1 MTSKTLVVGSTGA
14 TGKHVVLQLLQQSQN
29 VHAIARNKQR
39 LLDLL
44 DEIEPKS
51 SSLYEKQLE
60 VTEASILE
68 LTDADLKDITKDVDA
83 VISCLGHNISFKGIY
98 GKPRKLV
105 TDASRRLFTAIEANQ
120 TENQDK
126 KTKFV
131 LMGTEGVPNPA
142 GGDNPR
148 TRIERSIIFMLRYL
162 IPPHADNESA
172 AEFVHSQRDN
182 SNIEW
187 TVIRPTDLVDGS
199 VTKYELF
206 DKPQGALF
214 GGEDKATR
222 ANVAKSMVDIVLTES
237 LWEEWKY
244 KMPYVQ
250 DMN

>member
-1 MTSKTLVVGSTGA
+1 MTTKTLVVGSTGA
-14 TGKHVVLQLLQQSQN
+14 TGKHVVLQLLQQSQH

-51 SSLYEKQLE
+51 SSLYAKQLE
-60 VTEASILE
+60 VTEASILG
-68 LTDADLKDITKDVDA
+68 LTDEDLKKITKDVDA
-83 VISCLGHNISFKGIY
+83 VVSCLGHNISFKGIY

-120 TENQDK
+120 TENQEK

-148 TRIERSIIFMLRYL
+148 TRLERSIIFMLRYL

-172 AEFVHSQRDN
+172 AEFVHSKRDN
-182 SNIEW
+182 PNIEW
-187 TVIRPTDLVDGS
+187 TVIRPTDLIDGS
-199 VTKYELF
+199 VTNYELF

-214 GGEDKATR
+214 GGDDKATR
-222 ANVAKSMVDIVLTES
+222 ANVAKSMVDMILTDS

-244 KMPYVQ
+244 KMPYIQ
-250 DMN
+250 DMI